1 MTKYYALIGPKLDG
15 PALNSAMTACSIEPS
30 IRQVPRLYVNRMV
43 FVGQTDDDSNFAD
56 VTLVSDDV
64 EIKNLTTLVKSLK
77 VSSLEERKCPKVI
90 FPVES

>member
-43 FVGQTDDDSNFAD
+43 
-56 VTLVSDDV
+56 
-64 EIKNLTTLVKSLK
+64 KS
-77 VSSLEERKCPKVI
+77 ERKEGGLKNSKMVKLKLS
-90 FPVES
+90 EN

>member
-43 FVGQTDDDSNFAD
+43 QPLQGLSGTKWLLFMVFGGKWLLFTVFGG
-56 VTLVSDDV
+56 
-64 EIKNLTTLVKSLK
+64 K
-77 VSSLEERKCPKVI
+77 
-90 FPVES
+90 

>member
-43 FVGQTDDDSNFAD
+43 LPAQMVNMLREMEGLD
-56 VTLVSDDV
+56 LVRMSV
-64 EIKNLTTLVKSLK
+64 WEVAM
-77 VSSLEERKCPKVI
+77 
-90 FPVES
+90 

>member
-43 FVGQTDDDSNFAD
+43 QAGDSRD
-56 VTLVSDDV
+56 L
-64 EIKNLTTLVKSLK
+64 KSHRLL
-77 VSSLEERKCPKVI
+77 SSNRFKHK
-90 FPVES
+90 